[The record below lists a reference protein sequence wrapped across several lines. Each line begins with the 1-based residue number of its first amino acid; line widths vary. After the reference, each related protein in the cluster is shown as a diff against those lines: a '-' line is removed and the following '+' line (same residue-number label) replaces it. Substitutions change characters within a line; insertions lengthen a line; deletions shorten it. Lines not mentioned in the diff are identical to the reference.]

1 MSLRD
6 TIEGARDEAKVT
18 VDTMTKKSKDA
29 AEKPTASDEDRAPA
43 AYDPFKSGKANRE
56 TWSAFRQISSSR
68 SAAREAASSVRV
80 EGERSKKSPA
90 LMTKE
95 EKKAAK
101 AEERRLEDARNQA
114 YDYILKSDDAYKKTD
129 KTWWIL
135 LGVGFGMTVISLLLA
150 YVFPTES
157 KEYTTAQG
165 IAAIVTLVLAYG
177 FIIAAFIYDF
187 RKRRPFRKAAERRL
201 QGMNDKRVA
210 DYIASED
217 EKAARAAAKAEAQK
231 AEGKAVKGK

>member
-43 AYDPFKSGKANRE
+43 AYDPFKSGKA
-56 TWSAFRQISSSR
+56 SAACARP
-68 SAAREAASSVRV
+68 AREAASSVRV

-135 LGVGFGMTVISLLLA
+135 LGVGFGMTMISLLLA

>member
-6 TIEGARDEAKVT
+6 TIEGARGEAKVT

-43 AYDPFKSGKANRE
+43 AYDPFKSGKA
-56 TWSAFRQISSSR
+56 SAAGARP
-68 SAAREAASSVRV
+68 AREAASSVRV

>member
-1 MSLRD
+1 
-6 TIEGARDEAKVT
+6 
-18 VDTMTKKSKDA
+18 
-29 AEKPTASDEDRAPA
+29 
-43 AYDPFKSGKANRE
+43 
-56 TWSAFRQISSSR
+56 
-68 SAAREAASSVRV
+68 
-80 EGERSKKSPA
+80 
-90 LMTKE
+90 
-95 EKKAAK
+95 
-101 AEERRLEDARNQA
+101 
-114 YDYILKSDDAYKKTD
+114 
-129 KTWWIL
+129 
-135 LGVGFGMTVISLLLA
+135 MTVISLLLA

>member
-43 AYDPFKSGKANRE
+43 AYDPFKSGKA
-56 TWSAFRQISSSR
+56 SAAGARP
-68 SAAREAASSVRV
+68 AREAASSVRV

-150 YVFPTES
+150 Y
-157 KEYTTAQG
+157 
-165 IAAIVTLVLAYG
+165 G

>member
-43 AYDPFKSGKANRE
+43 AYDPFKSGKA
-56 TWSAFRQISSSR
+56 SAAGARP
-68 SAAREAASSVRV
+68 AREAASSVRA